1 MSRFPFPLLPSCSQG
16 FFSFVNVVGAI
27 MALSYVSATNLSV
40 LQPSIPVFTMLLSVM
55 FRMEGLNVYKILGIA
70 ASVGGALCVK
80 LLGEN
85 SGGISAK
92 DQKSLM
98 IGNIIIIVQVTR

>member
-1 MSRFPFPLLPSCSQG
+1 MLVFLSLWISNFGMFRFPFSLLPSCSQG

-70 ASVGGALCVK
+70 ASVGGGAVREIIRRE
-80 LLGEN
+80 LG
-85 SGGISAK
+85 G
-92 DQKSLM
+92 D
-98 IGNIIIIVQVTR
+98 